1 MENIFVAIINIA
13 CGLLFVCLGIP
24 LYKERVK
31 MNHFYGVR
39 FNKSF
44 ESEETWYKINK
55 YGAKRLMTWSIPL
68 FIVGIIAI
76 FLPPL
81 NEFLMIMFTFAPCIV
96 LIPAI
101 ESYIY
106 SKKF

>member
-1 MENIFVAIINIA
+1 MENIFVAVINIT

-24 LYKERVK
+24 FYKERVK
-31 MNHFYGVR
+31 MNHLYGVK

-44 ESEETWYKINK
+44 ESEENWYKINK
-55 YGAKRLMTWSIPL
+55 YCVKRLMIWSIPL
-68 FIVGIIAI
+68 LFIGIIAI